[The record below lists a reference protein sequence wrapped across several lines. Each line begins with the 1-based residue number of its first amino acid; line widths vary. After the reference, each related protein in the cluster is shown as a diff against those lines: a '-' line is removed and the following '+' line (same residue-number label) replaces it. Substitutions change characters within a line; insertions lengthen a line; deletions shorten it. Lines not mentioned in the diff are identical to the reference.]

1 MDEGDRIAMSVLTR
15 AALLERLKN
24 PKDDFA
30 IMPLLDEETQVDH
43 AAINLRLGTK
53 FILTRKTRYPLL
65 RPKNIDEHEIRKFQ
79 KKESL
84 CFGQALVIHP
94 QQLLLASS
102 FEFISMPSDLCGF
115 VLTRSRYARAGLM
128 IATAAYVHPNW
139 RGCLTLEL
147 VNYGEVPVELI
158 CGSQIGQLALLEA
171 KPAEPSEER
180 RSIPVGPEFPTMCDD
195 PEWSKLESL
204 GFQDKRGNE
213 LREKFK
219 R

>member
-1 MDEGDRIAMSVLTR
+1 MGGKEGIAMSVLTR
-15 AALLERLKN
+15 TDLFERLKN

-30 IMPLLDEETQVDH
+30 IMPLLDEEAQIDY

-53 FILTRKTRYPLL
+53 FILARKTRYSLL
-65 RPKNIDEHEIRKFQ
+65 CPRKIDEREIRKFQ
-79 KKESL
+79 EKEDM
-84 CFGQALVIHP
+84 CFGQAFVIHP
-94 QQLLLASS
+94 QQLVLAST

-128 IATAAYVHPNW
+128 IAAATYIHPNW

-171 KPAEPSEER
+171 KSPVGGLLKR
-180 RSIPVGPEFPTMCDD
+180 TSIPVGPEFTTMRDD
-195 PEWSKLESL
+195 PEWNKLESL
-204 GFQDKRGNE
+204 GF
-213 LREKFK
+213 LR
-219 R
+219 